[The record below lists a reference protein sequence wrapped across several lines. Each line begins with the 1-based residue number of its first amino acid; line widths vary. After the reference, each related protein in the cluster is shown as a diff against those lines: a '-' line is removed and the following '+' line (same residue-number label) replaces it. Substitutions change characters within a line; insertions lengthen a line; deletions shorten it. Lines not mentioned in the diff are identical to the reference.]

1 MKKIAPM
8 NKKIFKNFILLAIA
22 GFGIFFMSHTA
33 FAAGLSVSFET
44 TPLFSETNF
53 APRDSVTKWVKVTNN
68 SGSTQKIAVET
79 INENDPDRLADN
91 LNVVIKEGDTE
102 RYNDTLAHFFAVG
115 EKYLSDLAN
124 NTETEYDF
132 TVTFDSSA
140 GDDLQGKTLGFD
152 ILIGFEGQE
161 GGQSSGGGGGGAVLP
176 QGLSIYNEATILTS
190 TTSVT
195 ITWNTSYQSTS
206 QVIYALENESHT
218 LDLSDASG
226 TPLKYGYA
234 RTTAESDIS
243 PKVISH
249 SVTIFGLDPSTTYYY
264 RTVSHGSLAISQE
277 HSFTTLSE
285 IAQLP
290 SEQQLPTG
298 QEISGTV
305 SQSGSGIPVSQI
317 TGTVTNQSGVTIS
330 TGTTT
335 ETGEETAVSGEGSDL
350 TASLKSSV
358 LSQFGANL
366 AAFFQNIPW
375 WMLVILAFLLLLL
388 FVTKRHKKREVT
400 SNK

>member
-1 MKKIAPM
+1 MKKISPM
-8 NKKIFKNFILLAIA
+8 NKKIFKNFIFSTIVGL
-22 GFGIFFMSHTA
+22 GIFFMSHA
-33 FAAGLSVSFET
+33 ALAAGLSVSFET
-44 TPLFSETNF
+44 TPLFAESNF

-79 INENDPDRLADN
+79 INENDPDHLADN
-91 LNVVIKEGDTE
+91 LNVVIKEGNTE

-124 NTETEYDF
+124 NIETEYDF

-140 GDDLQGKTLGFD
+140 GDDLQGKNLGFD
-152 ILIGFEGQE
+152 ILIGFQGQE
-161 GGQSSGGGGGGAVLP
+161 GGQSSGGGGGVVLP
-176 QGLSIYNEATILTS
+176 SGLSIYNEATILTS
-190 TTSVT
+190 RTSVT

-206 QVIYALENESHT
+206 QVIYALENESHV
-218 LDLSDASG
+218 LDLNDASG
-226 TPLKYGYA
+226 TPPKYGYA

-249 SVTIFGLDPSTTYYY
+249 LVTIFGLDPSTTYYY

-290 SEQQLPTG
+290 SEQQLPAG

-305 SQSGSGIPVSQI
+305 SQPESGTPASQI

-366 AAFFQNIPW
+366 AAFFKNIPW

-388 FVTKRHKKREVT
+388 FVTKKHKKKE
-400 SNK
+400 KK